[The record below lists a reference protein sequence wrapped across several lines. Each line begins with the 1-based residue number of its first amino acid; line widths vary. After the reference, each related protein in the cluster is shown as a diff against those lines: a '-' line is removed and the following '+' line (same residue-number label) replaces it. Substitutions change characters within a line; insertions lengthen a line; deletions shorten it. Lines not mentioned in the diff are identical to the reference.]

1 MEHTSKDGLLRA
13 FIGAR
18 PKDEKLWGHRMN
30 TNKVALATVIHVC
43 DRLLSRILDFAGA
56 LIVARILAPEVF
68 GVIMIGVSALTMARG
83 LTEFP
88 VANALIQ
95 KKRVDESDYATVFA
109 LTNAHGLFLALAL
122 AAVAGIL
129 ANMFDEPA
137 VVAIMYCLAIAPLAE
152 GFGSPMMAK
161 HLRNMNF
168 VPLAIASLAGRL
180 AGFIVT
186 VAIILST
193 GSMWALIIGIV
204 TTPIVTTALTYILAP
219 SKISFSLAHGK
230 EYFAFSS
237 WMSLAGGVL
246 IAYADGTKFIVGLFV
261 STAALGI
268 YTVGYSLARTAIFAL
283 AGPTVQ
289 TFFVGFSTIND
300 EPERLRSSYLKA
312 QSVLVTMFMPVGIG
326 LVVISEPLIE
336 LLLGPEWSDAAFV
349 IAWLAPGMA
358 YFVGAAPA
366 QAMAMAV
373 NETRSMF
380 YRNLA
385 VVVISLPLLIYGA
398 AYHGLLGI
406 VIARL
411 IGSIINTFA
420 GFALIQQLI
429 GLSFTK
435 QMIAGWR
442 SMVAS
447 ALMLIFHTLFIAPLI
462 DTTGQSILA
471 QSSILI
477 GVIAINGVIFLT
489 SISGLWVLCGRPTGP
504 ETALVGMVMQRL
516 NALRGRKS

>member
-1 MEHTSKDGLLRA
+1 M
-13 FIGAR
+13 
-18 PKDEKLWGHRMN
+18 GHGMN

-56 LIVARILAPEVF
+56 LIVARILAPEAF
-68 GVIMIGVSALTMARG
+68 GVVMIGVSALTMARG

-95 KKRVDESDYATVFA
+95 KKHVDESDYATVFA
-109 LTNAHGLFLALAL
+109 LTNARGLLLALML
-122 AAVAGIL
+122 AAVAGLL
-129 ANMFDEPA
+129 ANIYNEPA
-137 VVAIMYCLAIAPLAE
+137 VIPIMYCLAIAPLAE

-180 AGFIVT
+180 AGFITTVT
-186 VAIILST
+186 IILST
-193 GSMWALIIGIV
+193 GSMWALVIGIV
-204 TTPIVTTALTYILAP
+204 VTPIVTTVLTYIMAP
-219 SKISFSLAHGK
+219 SKINFSLAHGK

-246 IAYADGTKFIVGLFV
+246 IAYSDGAKFIVGIFV

-268 YTVGYSLARTAIFAL
+268 YAVGYGLARTAIFAL

-289 TFFVGFSTIND
+289 TFFVGFSMINN

-385 VVVISLPLLIYGA
+385 VVIISLPMLIYGA

-420 GFALIQQLI
+420 GFLLIRQLI
-429 GLSFTK
+429 GLPFRK

-442 SMVAS
+442 SLIAS
-447 ALMLIFHTLFIAPLI
+447 ALMLIFHTLLVAPLV
-462 DTTGQSILA
+462 DTSGQSIIV
-471 QSSILI
+471 QISILL
-477 GVIAINGVIFLT
+477 GVVAINGAVFLT
-489 SISGLWVLCGRPTGP
+489 AISGIWALCGRPAGP
-504 ETALVGMVMQRL
+504 ETALVDMVMQRL
-516 NALRGRKS
+516 RPLLERTP

>member
-1 MEHTSKDGLLRA
+1 
-13 FIGAR
+13 
-18 PKDEKLWGHRMN
+18 MN

-56 LIVARILAPEVF
+56 LIVARILAPEAF
-68 GVIMIGVSALTMARG
+68 GVVMIGVSALTMARG

-95 KKRVDESDYATVFA
+95 KKQVDESDYETVFA
-109 LTNAHGLFLALAL
+109 LTNARGLLLALIM

-129 ANMFDEPA
+129 ANIYNEPT
-137 VVAIMYCLAIAPLAE
+137 VIPIMYCLAIAPLAE

-168 VPLAIASLAGRL
+168 VPLAIASLTGRL
-180 AGFIVT
+180 AGFCTT

-193 GSMWALIIGIV
+193 GSMWALVIGLV
-204 TTPIVTTALTYILAP
+204 VTPIVTTILTYILAP

-246 IAYADGTKFIVGLFV
+246 IAYSDGAKFIVGIFV

-268 YTVGYSLARTAIFAL
+268 YAVGYGLARTAIFAL

-312 QSVLVTMFMPVGIG
+312 QSVLITLFMPVGIG
-326 LVVISEPLIE
+326 LVVISSPLIE

-373 NETRSMF
+373 NQTRSMF

-385 VVVISLPLLIYGA
+385 VVLISLPLLVYGA
-398 AYHGLLGI
+398 VYHGLLGI
-406 VIARL
+406 VVARL
-411 IGSIINTFA
+411 IGTIINSFA
-420 GFALIQQLI
+420 GFVLIQQLI
-429 GLSFTK
+429 GLPFIK

-442 SMVAS
+442 SMLAS
-447 ALMLIFHTLFIAPLI
+447 ALMLIFHTLLIAPI
-462 DTTGQSILA
+462 VDTSGQSIMV
-471 QSSILI
+471 QGGVLI
-477 GVIAINGVIFLT
+477 GIIALNGAFFLT
-489 SISGLWVLCGRPTGP
+489 TIGGLWALCGRPEGP
-504 ETALVGMVMQRL
+504 ETALFDMVMQRIRPL
-516 NALRGRKS
+516 LKRIS

>member
-1 MEHTSKDGLLRA
+1 
-13 FIGAR
+13 
-18 PKDEKLWGHRMN
+18 MN

-56 LIVARILAPEVF
+56 LIVARILAPEAF
-68 GVIMIGVSALTMARG
+68 GVVMIGVSALTMARG

-95 KKRVDESDYATVFA
+95 KKQVDESDYATVFA
-109 LTNAHGLFLALAL
+109 LTNARGLLLALAL
-122 AAVAGIL
+122 AAVAGLL
-129 ANMFDEPA
+129 ASIYDEPA
-137 VVAIMYCLAIAPLAE
+137 VIPILYCLAIAPLAE
-152 GFGSPMMAK
+152 GFGSPMMAR

-180 AGFIVT
+180 AGFIAT
-186 VAIILST
+186 VAIILTT
-193 GSMWALIIGIV
+193 GSMWALVIGIIV
-204 TTPIVTTALTYILAP
+204 TPIVTTCLTYIVAP

-246 IAYADGTKFIVGLFV
+246 IAYSDGAKFIVGIFV

-268 YTVGYSLARTAIFAL
+268 YVVGYGLARTAIFAL
-283 AGPTVQ
+283 AGPTIQ
-289 TFFVGFSTIND
+289 TFFVGFSMINN

-380 YRNLA
+380 YRNLT
-385 VVVISLPLLIYGA
+385 VVALSLPLLIYGA

-420 GFALIQQLI
+420 GFVLIQQLI
-429 GLSFTK
+429 GLPFKK
-435 QMIAGWR
+435 QAIAGWR

-447 ALMLIFHTLFIAPLI
+447 ALMLMFHTLLIAPLV
-462 DTTGQSILA
+462 DTAGQSIIAQCTILLGIIAVNGTVFLA
-471 QSSILI
+471 SI
-477 GVIAINGVIFLT
+477 V
-489 SISGLWVLCGRPTGP
+489 GLWVLCGKPAGP
-504 ETALVGMVMQRL
+504 ETALIDMVMQRVRPLL
-516 NALRGRKS
+516 NRAS

>member
-1 MEHTSKDGLLRA
+1 MHDHIKDGLFMRVRW
-13 FIGAR
+13 GATQGR
-18 PKDEKLWGHRMN
+18 RTLGHRMN

-56 LIVARILAPEVF
+56 LIVARILAPEAF
-68 GVIMIGVSALTMARG
+68 GVVMIGVSALTMARG

-95 KKRVDESDYATVFA
+95 KKKVDESDYATVFA
-109 LTNAHGLFLALAL
+109 LTNARGLLLALVMAG
-122 AAVAGIL
+122 VAGLL
-129 ANMFDEPA
+129 ANIFDEPA
-137 VVAIMYCLAIAPLAE
+137 VIAIMYCLAIAPLAE

-180 AGFIVT
+180 AGFIAT
-186 VAIILST
+186 VVIILST

-204 TTPIVTTALTYILAP
+204 TTPIVTTILTYILAP

-246 IAYADGTKFIVGLFV
+246 IAYADGAKFIVGIFV

-300 EPERLRSSYLKA
+300 DPARLRSSYLKA
-312 QSVLVTMFMPVGIG
+312 QSVLVTLFMPVGIG

-385 VVVISLPLLIYGA
+385 VVLISLPLLIYGA

-411 IGSIINTFA
+411 IGSVVNTFA
-420 GFALIQQLI
+420 GFALIQKLI

-442 SMVAS
+442 SMFAS
-447 ALMLIFHTLFIAPLI
+447 ALMLIFHTSLIAPLI
-462 DTTGQSILA
+462 ETSGQPVLV
-471 QSSILI
+471 QSSVLL
-477 GVIAINGVIFLT
+477 GMIAVNGVVFVT
-489 SISGLWVLCGRPTGP
+489 AISTLWVLCGRPVGP
-504 ETALVGMVMQRL
+504 ETALVDMVMQRVR
-516 NALRGRKS
+516 AFRDRAS